1 MAAGLAECVLVPGTL
16 GGAAFEKVFFCASTK
31 LGQRSGLLG
40 ADGSGMRR
48 GPLGGTLSLRH
59 DKVPLTGTLLGE
71 RIAVN
76 LSLRNDKFFG
86 VEGALSQLALQ
97 TVGLM

>member
-1 MAAGLAECVLVPGTL
+1 MPPVPRLKLRPQGL
-16 GGAAFEKVFFCASTK
+16 EKNAHFS
-31 LGQRSGLLG
+31 RS
-40 ADGSGMRR
+40 
-48 GPLGGTLSLRH
+48 LSVRT
-59 DKVPLTGTLLGE
+59 DKVPLTGSLLGE

>member
-40 ADGSGMRR
+40 ADGSGIRR
-48 GPLGGTLSLRH
+48 GPLGGTLSLRN
-59 DKVPLTGTLLGE
+59 DKFPLTGFWFCGLAGGDERRTLLF
-71 RIAVN
+71 RDNKVPA
-76 LSLRNDKFFG
+76 FG
-86 VEGALSQLALQ
+86 APG
-97 TVGLM
+97 

>member
-1 MAAGLAECVLVPGTL
+1 MVAGLAEGVLVPGTP

-40 ADGSGMRR
+40 ANGSGMRR
-48 GPLGGTLSLRH
+48 GPLGGTLSLRN
-59 DKVPLTGTLLGE
+59 DKFPLTGTLLGE
-71 RIAVN
+71 RMAVN
-76 LSLRNDKFFG
+76 LSVRNDKFFG